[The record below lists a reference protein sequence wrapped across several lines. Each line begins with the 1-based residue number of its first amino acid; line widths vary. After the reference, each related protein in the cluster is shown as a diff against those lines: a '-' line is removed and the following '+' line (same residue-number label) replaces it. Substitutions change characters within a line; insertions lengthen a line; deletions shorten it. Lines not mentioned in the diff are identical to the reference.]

1 MLHYNLR
8 EIMKKIISLIVL
20 VTLGTCFSCNKDV
33 LNKQPLSVI
42 SDANVFKDPALINA
56 YLTQV
61 YYDMPFL
68 GNDCNASGS
77 FDGDGSW
84 HAFDINDVSDESFP
98 QFRDWNPSNAFT
110 YKYGNLN
117 INGGLLDWWGYNTVR
132 EINQF
137 LEKLPSSPLAAEEVK
152 AKMAEARFLRAF
164 CYFAMVK
171 RYGGVPLITKVQNAT
186 DPHDSLY
193 PKRATEQSIYD
204 FIIAEAD
211 AAATDLPEVL
221 NTDNIGRPCKY
232 AALALKSRAA
242 LYAGSIAQFGTVQAD
257 GVVGIPS
264 SAAKP
269 YYQASYDASQA
280 IIKSG
285 KYALYTGDA
294 NKTTNFR
301 NIFLV
306 KNNSE
311 VIFAKRHDNVNQ
323 ATGGNGWG
331 VDFFNCPRPQAWS
344 RGLYE
349 QAYLELAESF
359 EHVDG
364 TPGTLDRSAVQ
375 KNLVTTDELWVN
387 KDPRFFATFY
397 TQNTSWKGGKLDFHA
412 GIRLPDGSIK
422 TDGAYNGIAATGDQ
436 DYQGTGIGV
445 LKYLDESHDN
455 MAGANSGWATSAQD
469 WLIFR
474 YAEILLNN
482 AEAAYELGNLGDALT
497 SINQIRSRAGIAA
510 LAAVDRDKIHHER
523 KVELA
528 FEGQRY
534 WDARRWHTAVTDLS
548 IRWSGIRYI
557 LDAATGKYQ
566 IQIINNVDGTSNI
579 PQFRQENYYLPITNA
594 RTSNNPNLVENPG
607 YK

>member
-1 MLHYNLR
+1 
-8 EIMKKIISLIVL
+8 MKKIISLIVL
-20 VTLGTCFSCNKDV
+20 ISMSICFSCNKEV
-33 LNKQPLSVI
+33 LNKKPLSII
-42 SDANVFKDPALINA
+42 SDADVFKDSTLINA
-56 YLTQV
+56 YLTQI
-61 YYDMPFL
+61 YYDMPVL
-68 GNDCNASGS
+68 GNDCNASGP

-137 LEKLPSSPLAAEEVK
+137 LEKLPASPLPADQVK
-152 AKMAEARFLRAF
+152 SKLAEARFLRAF
-164 CYFAMVK
+164 CYFSMVK
-171 RYGGVPLITKVQNAT
+171 RYGGIPLITKVQDASE
-186 DPHDSLY
+186 PDSTLF
-193 PKRATEQSIYD
+193 PPRATEQRVYD
-204 FIIAEAD
+204 FIISEID
-211 AAATDLPEVL
+211 ACASDLPEVVSG
-221 NTDNIGRPCKY
+221 DNIGRPSKY

-242 LYAGSIAQFGTVQAD
+242 LYAASIAQFGSI
-257 GVVGIPS
+257 GLNGIVGIPAS
-264 SAAKP
+264 SANT
-269 YYQASYDASQA
+269 YYQVSYEASQA
-280 IIKSG
+280 IIKSA
-285 KYALYTGDA
+285 KYALYNADG

-311 VIFAKRHDNVNQ
+311 VIFAKRHDNANQ

-331 VDFFNCPRPQAWS
+331 VDFFNCPRPQAWG

-349 QAYLELAESF
+349 QCYLEFAESF

-364 TPGTLDRSAVQ
+364 TPGTLDRAVIQ
-375 KNLVTTDELWVN
+375 SKLLTTDELWGN
-387 KDPRFFATFY
+387 KDPRFYATFY
-397 TQNTSWKGGKLDFHA
+397 TQNTSWKGSPLDFHA
-412 GIRLPDGSIK
+412 GIRLPDGTIK
-422 TDGAYNGIAATGDQ
+422 TDGAYNGIPATGNQ

-474 YAEILLNN
+474 YAEMLLNN
-482 AEAAYELGNLGDALT
+482 AEAAFELGNTVEALN
-497 SINQIRSRAGIAA
+497 SINQIRSRAGIAQ
-510 LAAVDRDKIHHER
+510 LAGITRDQIRHER

-534 WDARRWHTAVTDLS
+534 WDVRRWRIAVRDLS
-548 IRWSGIRYI
+548 VRWSGIRYI
-557 LDAATGKYQ
+557 LDGVTGKYQ
-566 IQIINNVDGTSNI
+566 IQFINNVDGTSNI
-579 PQFRQENYYLPITNA
+579 PQFRQENYYLPITVQ
-594 RTSNNPNLVENPG
+594 RTSNNPKLVENPG
-607 YK
+607 Y